1 MLSITGSAPR
11 RLAALALASVSLG
24 AASARDRQP
33 DPHQGPVPFGV
44 GERLEY
50 DVSFGRL
57 HVGSGEM
64 SVLGVDTLDGHP
76 LWHALLAV
84 SGGIPLFRV
93 RDSTMSWFD
102 SAFVSRRFVQYIN
115 EGRYHVRRDFVIDPE
130 QRIYVKNNETPTASS
145 ADPLDDVSIIYFVRT
160 LPLADGDRYEL
171 QRYFQPEGNPVVIK
185 VIRREQVT
193 VPAGTFP
200 AILIEPE
207 ITTSGIF
214 SQNGRAQL
222 WFSDD
227 SSRLLLQ
234 MKARLQFGS
243 INFYLKRVTMGRTP

>member
-1 MLSITGSAPR
+1 MRVAV
-11 RLAALALASVSLG
+11 LALVGLSVG
-24 AASARDRQP
+24 AADARRDQP
-33 DPHQGPVPFGV
+33 DPRRQPVPFGV

-50 DVSFGRL
+50 AVSFGRL

-64 SVLGVDTLDGHP
+64 SLLGVDTLDGHP

-84 SGGIPLFRV
+84 SGGVPLFRV

-102 SAFVSRRFVQYIN
+102 STFVSRRFVQYIN
-115 EGRYHVRRDFVIDPE
+115 EGRYHVRRDFKIDPE
-130 QRIYVKNNETPTASS
+130 RQMYVKNNETPTASS
-145 ADPLDDVSIIYFVRT
+145 ADPLDDVSIIYYVRG

-171 QRYFQPEGNPVVIK
+171 QRYFQPEGNPVIIR

-227 SSRLLLQ
+227 SSRVLLQ
-234 MKARLQFGS
+234 MKSRLAFGS
-243 INFYLKRVTMGRTP
+243 INLYLKHVTPGHAS